1 MAEQPENIVLALLR
15 ELRADIAKNADR
27 MATKDDI
34 ARLDQNIDRLDQK
47 VGILR
52 ADVASDLAEI
62 EKRLSDRIGHL
73 QRAVME
79 YHSSAIG
86 HGVLLSEFDER
97 LRQVERR
104 LDIAP

>member
-1 MAEQPENIVLALLR
+1 MAEEPGNIVLALLR
-15 ELRADIAKNADR
+15 ELRADIAKNAER

-47 VGILR
+47 VDILR

-62 EKRLSDRIGHL
+62 EKRLGDRIGHL
-73 QRAVME
+73 HRAVME

-86 HGVLLSEFDER
+86 HGVLSKSD
-97 LRQVERR
+97 
-104 LDIAP
+104 

>member
-97 LRQVERR
+97 LRRVERR